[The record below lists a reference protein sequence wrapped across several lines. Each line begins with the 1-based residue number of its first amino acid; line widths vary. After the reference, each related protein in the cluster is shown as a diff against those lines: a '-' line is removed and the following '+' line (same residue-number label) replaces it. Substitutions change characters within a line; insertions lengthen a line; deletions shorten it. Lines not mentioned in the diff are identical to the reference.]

1 MKRFI
6 LTIFVIIFFSITLLE
21 FIFRFIIIAPQFP
34 EREFNSSDN
43 LYLYKPNQSGIY
55 AKGRLSEYKSHWK
68 INNSGWN
75 SDFDYNNQN
84 CIALIGDSYIESL
97 FLPSD
102 KRLPSVL
109 SSINDKY
116 CYQSFGISGNSFS
129 QYLNIYKYVNKA
141 FNPRIVI
148 FNIVEFDISESI
160 ENIVY
165 MPRNMQLYF
174 KGDSIIERQPLYFDN
189 YLRRILKKSAL
200 FRYLYSNFHF
210 KLYFGKSKKIIQS
223 NLSITQK
230 EILFQKAVDYLV
242 EEILKINNDKT
253 IIFIL
258 DADRN
263 AIYGN
268 KKIENPRLKYF
279 KKYQTNN
286 RIKLIDN
293 HENFQKFYKRDFQKF
308 EFSKND
314 IHWNS
319 YGYNCVAEAIYSKI
333 EEIENRS
340 K

>member
-6 LTIFVIIFFSITLLE
+6 LTFFFILFFSITLLE
-21 FIFRFIIIAPQFP
+21 FIFRFIIIAPQYP
-34 EREFNSSDN
+34 EREFNSSEKI
-43 LYLYKPNQSGIY
+43 YFYKPNQSGFY
-55 AKGRLSEYKSHWK
+55 TRGRLSEYKCHWK

-75 SDFDYNNQN
+75 SDIDYNNKN

-97 FLPSD
+97 FLPCD
-102 KRLPSVL
+102 KRLPSLL
-109 SSINDKY
+109 SSIDNKY

-129 QYLNIYKYVNKA
+129 QYLNIYKYVNKV
-141 FNPRIVI
+141 FNPGIVI

-165 MPRNMQLYF
+165 MPRNMQLNF

-189 YLRRILKKSAL
+189 NLRRILKKSAL

-223 NLSITQK
+223 ELSITQK
-230 EILFQKAVDYLV
+230 EILFQKSVDYLV
-242 EEILKINNDKT
+242 QEILKIDKNKT

-263 AIYGN
+263 AIYDN

-279 KKYQTNN
+279 KKYLSYD
-286 RIKLIDN
+286 RIKIIDN

-308 EFSKND
+308 EFAKND

-319 YGYNCVAEAIYSKI
+319 YGYKCVAEAIYSKI
-333 EEIENRS
+333 EEIDNIR